1 MNNVIKAE
9 WYKLR
14 KDRSLW
20 TLLTILILISLSYP
34 LLIIFDKNAD
44 TITVMDFYRQTILG
58 GNNYIIRLV
67 PCVLAGFFISS
78 EYAIG
83 TMKSIVAS
91 GNSRVR
97 IYFAKL
103 MVYSIGA
110 ILIAFVFPLVFT
122 GAVAVF
128 LHFNGMPTLSYFAS
142 TVGLTALYTSAFA
155 SIMALFATI
164 FTESGKAIGFM
175 LFFFLL
181 FDSLLYTLSNFL
193 PVFEVIFSY
202 SIFKLFLDIG
212 RIETIHGIELVQLI
226 AIPIITFIIFGIL
239 GSIVFQKK
247 EIK

>member
-20 TLLTILILISLSYP
+20 TLLTILILISLSHP

-91 GNSRVR
+91 GNSRVC